1 MNIVTRGARFASVDL
16 LLDSGYLW
24 LARDL
29 NGSIAA
35 YSHKPFK
42 LDDECWRV
50 EEGESKEMWMWV
62 DDGDLYNFVK
72 WEDEEPVNIRE
83 WLKEEEREMKLYYV
97 RNGQLES
104 KDVDV
109 DFFEKATTLGGLLAP
124 NEVELDRDN
133 ELVPIYPGDAISDND
148 TTLGGMLA
156 SDGVDMDNRIVSA
169 DASNWGESRTSA
181 IEALA
186 KIDLKFRGVDN
197 MKKHDFKI
205 GDIIRRRGSDE
216 EFIICDIVHEGEGL
230 VSQSRRDVSVRTT
243 FFYASVEKVPSPPK
257 ATIQV
262 DASNWGKS
270 RTAAIEAAK
279 GYMADS
285 VTPKFDPDNVHAH
298 LEVCGELNVTYERKN
313 ADYGDSFAQSL
324 DKHGLIAAIVRMDD
338 KMNRVINLYKAD
350 ERLVEDESIR
360 DTLMDL
366 ANYAIMSV
374 MWLDTESADES
385 DGGYMSP
392 TEYNP
397 VALLDQHSYLLSPG
411 EAFRAGFGAG
421 ISGSNDRDIYADNQK
436 LDIDKALREGAHPQ
450 AIRDFLG
457 GADYDG
463 DTTNS

>member
-1 MNIVTRGARFASVDL
+1 MADEIKGDPFRGFL
-16 LLDSGYLW
+16 
-24 LARDL
+24 
-29 NGSIAA
+29 
-35 YSHKPFK
+35 
-42 LDDECWRV
+42 
-50 EEGESKEMWMWV
+50 
-62 DDGDLYNFVK
+62 
-72 WEDEEPVNIRE
+72 
-83 WLKEEEREMKLYYV
+83 
-97 RNGQLES
+97 
-104 KDVDV
+104 
-109 DFFEKATTLGGLLAP
+109 
-124 NEVELDRDN
+124 
-133 ELVPIYPGDAISDND
+133 
-148 TTLGGMLA
+148 
-156 SDGVDMDNRIVSA
+156 
-169 DASNWGESRTSA
+169 
-181 IEALA
+181 EALA
-186 KIDLKFRGVDN
+186 KIDLSSRGVDN

-205 GDIIRRRGSDE
+205 GDRIRRRGNDE
-216 EFIICDIVHEGEGL
+216 EFIICDFIHNGEGL
-230 VSQSRRDVSVRTT
+230 ESQSSMDGRIRTFHYT
-243 FFYASVEKVPSPPK
+243 SVEKVPSPPK
-257 ATIQV
+257 TIIQV

-285 VTPKFDPDNVHAH
+285 VTPKFDKDNVHAH

-313 ADYGDSFAQSL
+313 ADYGDSFAKSL

-421 ISGSNDRDIYADNQK
+421 ISGSTDRDIYADNQK

-463 DTTNS
+463 DATNS

>member
-1 MNIVTRGARFASVDL
+1 MKRRESILLAVKVLLQKGYEWLACDKDGTIVAYEVKPFKMTEEEWWNYNSEEPKLLILDNAHDINFVKWEDEESTNIAEWIKKEEEEMMNRREARFASVSL
-16 LLDSGYLW
+16 LLGSGYLW

-42 LDDECWRV
+42 LDDEVWYN
-50 EEGESKEMWMWV
+50 EIGESKVMWMWV

-72 WEDEEPVNIRE
+72 WEDDEPVNIRE
-83 WLKEEEREMKLYYV
+83 WLEKEAEELKLYYV
-97 RNGQLES
+97 RNGELECREVTAENWGKS
-104 KDVDV
+104 
-109 DFFEKATTLGGLLAP
+109 ATLGGLLTP
-124 NEVELDRDN
+124 KEVEL
-133 ELVPIYPGDAISDND
+133 
-148 TTLGGMLA
+148 
-156 SDGVDMDNRIVSA
+156 DMDNRIVS
-169 DASNWGESRTSA
+169 DDTTDESKGDPLRGFL
-181 IEALA
+181 EALA
-186 KIDLKFRGVDN
+186 KIDLKLIGVDD
-197 MKKHDFKI
+197 MVKHDFKI
-205 GDIIRRRGSDE
+205 GD
-216 EFIICDIVHEGEGL
+216 L
-230 VSQSRRDVSVRTT
+230 L
-243 FFYASVEKVPSPPK
+243 
-257 ATIQV
+257 
-262 DASNWGKS
+262 
-270 RTAAIEAAK
+270 
-279 GYMADS
+279 
-285 VTPKFDPDNVHAH
+285 TPKFDKDNVHAH

-313 ADYGDSFAQSL
+313 ADYGASFAQSL

-350 ERLVEDESIR
+350 ERLVEDESVR

-374 MWLDTESADES
+374 MWLDTESANES

-397 VALLDQHSYLLSPG
+397 VALLDSDSYLLAPG

-421 ISGSNDRDIYADNQK
+421 ISGSTDRDIYADNQK

-463 DTTNS
+463 DATNS

>member
-1 MNIVTRGARFASVDL
+1 MADEIKGD
-16 LLDSGYLW
+16 
-24 LARDL
+24 
-29 NGSIAA
+29 
-35 YSHKPFK
+35 PF
-42 LDDECWRV
+42 
-50 EEGESKEMWMWV
+50 
-62 DDGDLYNFVK
+62 
-72 WEDEEPVNIRE
+72 
-83 WLKEEEREMKLYYV
+83 
-97 RNGQLES
+97 
-104 KDVDV
+104 
-109 DFFEKATTLGGLLAP
+109 LGF
-124 NEVELDRDN
+124 
-133 ELVPIYPGDAISDND
+133 LV
-148 TTLGGMLA
+148 
-156 SDGVDMDNRIVSA
+156 
-169 DASNWGESRTSA
+169 
-181 IEALA
+181 ALS
-186 KIDLKFRGVDN
+186 KIDLSSRGVDN

-298 LEVCGELNVTYERKN
+298 LEVCGELNATYEKKN

-374 MWLDTESADES
+374 MWLDTESCEES
-385 DGGYMSP
+385 DG
-392 TEYNP
+392 
-397 VALLDQHSYLLSPG
+397 
-411 EAFRAGFGAG
+411 R
-421 ISGSNDRDIYADNQK
+421 SNYDIYADNQK
-436 LDIDKALREGAHPQ
+436 LP
-450 AIRDFLG
+450 